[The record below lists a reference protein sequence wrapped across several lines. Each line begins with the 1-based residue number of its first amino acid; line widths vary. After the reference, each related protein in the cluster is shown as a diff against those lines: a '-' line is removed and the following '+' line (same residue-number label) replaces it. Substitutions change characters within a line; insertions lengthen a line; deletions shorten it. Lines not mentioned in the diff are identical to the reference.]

1 MMAKSLS
8 IIFVSFIFSTSVS
21 FGEDACS
28 HFEDK
33 DCVSPN
39 ILKNGHFINQW
50 SVYLPGMTKNQARQ
64 LLEENGFD
72 YLGQI
77 MDGIDLHLVTKKGTQ
92 EKHALPNERIIELL
106 KKHEKVHSVAQKHVL
121 ENSQEQVVNII
132 DEDKVFFE
140 SLDPSTILLNDGWN
154 NLERITAFE
163 AAEAARTAA
172 ASDNTKSADAN
183 EANEADGGNHKK
195 KRRGKIQ
202 DGVSSSENK
211 NPSDSSND
219 DDSVETSDEGTFD
232 KESSSEE
239 VLDEDALDEN
249 ASDED
254 ALDENASE
262 EYALDED
269 ASDEEALDEDITDE
283 DALDEDALD
292 EDALDEDSLEVVE

>member
-28 HFEDK
+28 NFEDK

-50 SVYLPGMTKNQARQ
+50 SVYLPGMTKSQAKQ

-121 ENSQEQVVNII
+121 ENSQDQVVNII
-132 DEDKVFFE
+132 DEDKVYFE
-140 SLDPSTILLNDGWN
+140 SIDPSTIVLNDGWN

-172 ASDNTKSADAN
+172 ASANTKSADAN
-183 EANEADGGNHKK
+183 EANEADGGDNRKK
-195 KRRGKIQ
+195 KQRRKIQ
-202 DGVSSSENK
+202 DG
-211 NPSDSSND
+211 
-219 DDSVETSDEGTFD
+219 
-232 KESSSEE
+232 EE

-249 ASDED
+249 ASDEES
-254 ALDENASE
+254 LDEDVTDE
-262 EYALDED
+262 DALDED
-269 ASDEEALDEDITDE
+269 ALDEDALDEDALDEDALDEDALDEDALDE

-292 EDALDEDSLEVVE
+292 EDALDEDSLEESR